1 MAHNIRPQ
9 HRPHEQLRTEAPTQR
24 KHTDKYVSAFV
35 SSDNYVDMSFQSP
48 LLQDSADHYRVGI
61 DEFTVSLSNLSILEH
76 EGVDKVL
83 FQIRRLGYFGDAYFN
98 VNRPEAQRQ
107 YADANDPTY
116 EPDDDERTGSVSDEN
131 NRGLESA
138 TAARALQFRI
148 DRQYNSIAEI
158 SQRMDEI
165 CQALRTMVRD
175 MQNPDDYDH
184 TDPATF
190 ADWNLESDPAEDP
203 GEYLAVEITTG
214 GLLRF
219 RGCAHFWA
227 NFVIEIPDPK
237 YQYLLLGQRQ
247 QYIALDTING
257 QPYDPYPLGEDYDP
271 ENDIIFVVAPRE
283 IELEEDNLRN
293 LEAPLTTFLSFTGQM
308 CLFKSLD
315 RRVAVEVG
323 CSLPLKNSPM
333 FDHGAESPDFVIGRY
348 FLQNDT
354 SSGLANMGG
363 TLGID
368 VPPLG
373 PKQLCGPKDRVCY
386 HHLGPQQKI
395 QTLRLRLWAR
405 VRSYDAA
412 QDKWGMKTIQMPV
425 RGSDYW
431 HIKLHFRPKDGRY

>member
-1 MAHNIRPQ
+1 
-9 HRPHEQLRTEAPTQR
+9 
-24 KHTDKYVSAFV
+24 
-35 SSDNYVDMSFQSP
+35 
-48 LLQDSADHYRVGI
+48 
-61 DEFTVSLSNLSILEH
+61 
-76 EGVDKVL
+76 
-83 FQIRRLGYFGDAYFN
+83 
-98 VNRPEAQRQ
+98 
-107 YADANDPTY
+107 
-116 EPDDDERTGSVSDEN
+116 
-131 NRGLESA
+131 
-138 TAARALQFRI
+138 
-148 DRQYNSIAEI
+148 
-158 SQRMDEI
+158 
-165 CQALRTMVRD
+165 
-175 MQNPDDYDH
+175 
-184 TDPATF
+184 
-190 ADWNLESDPAEDP
+190 
-203 GEYLAVEITTG
+203 
-214 GLLRF
+214 LRF

-247 QYIALDTING
+247 QYIALDAIDG
-257 QPYDPYPLGEDYDP
+257 APYDPYPPVDDP
-271 ENDIIFVVAPRE
+271 ADIVFVDPPRV
-283 IELEEDNLRN
+283 IGDADDDLRN
-293 LEAPLTTFLSFTGQM
+293 IDSPLTSFLSFTGQM

-333 FDHGAESPDFVIGRY
+333 FDHGVESPDFVIGRY
-348 FLQNDT
+348 FLQHNDV
-354 SSGLANMGG
+354 SSGLANVGG